1 MIPQYSTLKSNL
13 PKYRLKKSSIP
24 QYRKPPFPPPCCW
37 RGDRKFGLKTS
48 NYILVNII
56 IATIKLSSFNVKML
70 KDMYGY
76 FKISYKS
83 RDLKISWRPFSQG
96 FRTCKGMWMQ
106 QKIISFCNFTVRELE
121 CLVCCPLLYDKLCV
135 VHWLLPK
142 CRKHI
147 IVETNCEAFYKW
159 SCKMSEALSSI

>member
-1 MIPQYSTLKSNL
+1 MNSTALTGKDLLLPNTINQKDEKPHTAGLNEYKL

-24 QYRKPPFPPPCCW
+24 LQYRKPLCPPPCCW

-48 NYILVNII
+48 NHIWCLQSWSILSWQQAV
-56 IATIKLSSFNVKML
+56 SML
-70 KDMYGY
+70 KEMCDY
-76 FKISYKS
+76 FEIPYKS

-121 CLVCCPLLYDKLCV
+121 CLVCCPMLYDKLHV
-135 VHWLLPK
+135 RSALV
-142 CRKHI
+142 I
-147 IVETNCEAFYKW
+147 I
-159 SCKMSEALSSI
+159 

>member
-1 MIPQYSTLKSNL
+1 MTEDRNKQYRNTVKDLLVPNTINQKDEKPHTAGLNEYKL

-24 QYRKPPFPPPCCW
+24 LQYRKPPCPSPCCW

-70 KDMYGY
+70 KDMCGY
-76 FKISYKS
+76 FKIPYKS

-106 QKIISFCNFTVRELE
+106 QKIISFYNFTVRELE
-121 CLVCCPLLYDKLCV
+121 CLVSCPMLYDKLHV
-135 VHWLLPK
+135 RSALV
-142 CRKHI
+142 I
-147 IVETNCEAFYKW
+147 I
-159 SCKMSEALSSI
+159 

>member
-1 MIPQYSTLKSNL
+1 MTEDRNKQYRNTVKDLLVPNTINQKDEKPHTAGLNEYKL

-24 QYRKPPFPPPCCW
+24 LQYRKPPCPSPCCW

-56 IATIKLSSFNVKML
+56 IATSFHLSML
-70 KDMYGY
+70 KCWKTCTG
-76 FKISYKS
+76 ISKYLKKS

-106 QKIISFCNFTVRELE
+106 QKIISFYNFTVRELE
-121 CLVCCPLLYDKLCV
+121 CLVSCPMLYDKLQV
-135 VHWLLPK
+135 RSALV
-142 CRKHI
+142 I
-147 IVETNCEAFYKW
+147 I
-159 SCKMSEALSSI
+159 